1 MSSRSV
7 IAKSNKSKEKKE
19 KKEKK
24 KQKQKKKQQQ
34 QQQQQQQQI
43 QIPQI
48 TTINKRCPT
57 PATTTTKTNNNM
69 EEPSPS
75 DDENFEP
82 TPKKIK
88 RDWLNS
94 YCYSNKVMGMMK
106 KMGYEDDKGLGK
118 SNQGRL
124 EPVIAVQQDGRRGFG
139 LKLDTVHWSAGK
151 WDPSCEDLKIVEPV
165 VWIANNNGENCSA
178 YSLEQLMGHIV
189 QGPRK
194 LSLDDETQYC
204 DPEILHCILN
214 AKTVFDDLNDTEM
227 RRARSRCNPFETIR
241 SSIFLNRAA
250 VKMANIDAMCEHMF
264 TEPRDPQGQSLIGP
278 NELLYFAD
286 MCAGPGGFS
295 EYVLYR
301 KSWEAKGFGF
311 TLRGANDFK
320 LDKFFAASP
329 ESFDAFYGDKDDGN
343 IFDQEN
349 QDSLNEYI
357 RKHTPEGVHF
367 AMADGGF
374 SVEGQENIQEILSK
388 QLYLCQ
394 FLTALK
400 ILRTDG
406 SFVCKLFDLFTP
418 FSVGLVYLMY
428 KCFHQIAIIKPN
440 SSRPANSERYIVCKH
455 KLPDTEA
462 IVEYLNAINRLLNE
476 ENPDEDVLEI
486 FNREQMHL
494 DESFVSYIIESNNT
508 IGNTQI
514 IGLHKIAAFAQN
526 LDLKELRQSEV
537 RQDCLKTWGLPDKLR
552 QAPEV
557 KTTERL
563 LEELLRDW
571 FKNRD
576 WLNGPATE
584 LYGVMHLH
592 NTVLNVD
599 DWHFMPI
606 GRGETNIN
614 GCTIFLCKSR
624 GNLLR
629 YTEHKKWELVE
640 TNFNVQPRSIFF
652 GEIMFEF
659 SGQGRTSQCVSA
671 LHIMDAICLGGID
684 IRRRPFLERV
694 AMCAKYA
701 SSLNK
706 PYKKDRQCGA
716 IRCRP
721 IFRLREMG
729 RFFNEMRQ
737 YVLKDNSQRY
747 GYVLDDHKFFVPGGI
762 ILFCEMTMN
771 FVTAFSRS
779 RQQIYYYNTSTK
791 ESLFKEQIEPHKFNE
806 IFASFRHC
814 YSRRLLW
821 KWTSTLQVDA
831 QATEE
836 NPKILYR
843 SHFEHF
849 IHRKLTNH

>member
-1 MSSRSV
+1 MINNLVGARATV
-7 IAKSNKSKEKKE
+7 NLDNK
-19 KKEKK
+19 
-24 KQKQKKKQQQ
+24 
-34 QQQQQQQQI
+34 
-43 QIPQI
+43 
-48 TTINKRCPT
+48 
-57 PATTTTKTNNNM
+57 M
-69 EEPSPS
+69 EEPS

-139 LKLDTVHWSAGK
+139 LKLDTVHWSAGQ
-151 WDPSCEDLKIVEPV
+151 WDPSCEELKIVEPV
-165 VWIANNNGENCSA
+165 VWLNGQVDDNCSA
-178 YSLEQLMGHIV
+178 YTLDQLMEHLVLGD
-189 QGPRK
+189 RK
-194 LSLDDETQYC
+194 LTLDDETQYC
-204 DPEILHCILN
+204 DPEILQHILN
-214 AKTVFDDLNDTEM
+214 AKTVFDNLNDTEM

-250 VKMANIDAMCEHMF
+250 VKMANIDAMCENMF
-264 TEPRDPQGQSLIGP
+264 TDPRDAQGQSLLGP

-343 IFDQEN
+343 IFDASN
-349 QDSLNEYI
+349 QDSLNAYI

-394 FLTALK
+394 FVTALK
-400 ILRTDG
+400 ILRING

-428 KCFHQIAIIKPN
+428 KCFQQIAIIKPN

-455 KLPDTEA
+455 KLPETEA
-462 IVEYLNAINRLLNE
+462 IIEYMDAINKLLNE
-476 ENPDEDVLEI
+476 QSQAAAEASEQTPQDVLEI
-486 FNREQMHL
+486 FNREQMQQ
-494 DESFVSYIIESNNT
+494 DEQFINYMIESNNS
-508 IGNTQI
+508 IGNAQI
-514 IGLHKIAAFAQN
+514 VGLRKIAAFAHN
-526 LDLKELRQSEV
+526 MELKESRQSEV
-537 RQDCLKTWGLPDKLR
+537 RQDCLKAWTLPDKLR

-557 KTTERL
+557 KTTDRL

-571 FKNRD
+571 SKNRD
-576 WLNGPATE
+576 WLNNAPHE
-584 LYGVMHLH
+584 LNSAMALH
-592 NTVLNVD
+592 SSILNVD

-629 YTEHKKWELVE
+629 YTEHRKWELVE

-671 LHIMDAICLGGID
+671 LHIMDAICLGGVD

-694 AMCAKYA
+694 SMCAKYA

-706 PYKKDRQCGA
+706 PHKKDRTCGA
-716 IRCRP
+716 IRARP
-721 IFRLREMG
+721 IYRLRDMG

-737 YVLKDNSQRY
+737 YVLKDNSQRF
-747 GYVLDDHKFFVPGGI
+747 GYVLDDQKFFVPGGI
-762 ILFCEMTMN
+762 ILFCELTMN

-779 RQQIYYYNTSTK
+779 RQQIYYYNTNTK
-791 ESLFKEQIEPHKFNE
+791 ESLFKEQIEPRKFNE
-806 IFASFRHC
+806 VFSSFRHC

-821 KWTSTLQVDA
+821 KWTSTLQVDE
-831 QATEE
+831 QASEE
-836 NPKILYR
+836 NATILYR

-849 IHRKLTNH
+849 IRRKLTN

>member
-1 MSSRSV
+1 
-7 IAKSNKSKEKKE
+7 
-19 KKEKK
+19 
-24 KQKQKKKQQQ
+24 
-34 QQQQQQQQI
+34 
-43 QIPQI
+43 
-48 TTINKRCPT
+48 
-57 PATTTTKTNNNM
+57 M
-69 EEPSPS
+69 EEPS

-94 YCYSNKVMGMMK
+94 YCYSNKAMGMMK

-139 LKLDTVHWSAGK
+139 LKLDTVHFSAGK
-151 WDPSCEDLKIVEPV
+151 WDPNCEDLELHEPV
-165 VWIANNNGENCSA
+165 QWLSQQGESCGA
-178 YSLEQLMGHIV
+178 YTLDQLLPHMVTG
-189 QGPRK
+189 QRK
-194 LSLDDETQYC
+194 LTLDDETQYC
-204 DPEILHCILN
+204 DPEILHHILN
-214 AKTVFDDLNDTEM
+214 AKTVFDDLNDTEK

-250 VKMANIDAMCEHMF
+250 VKMANIDAMCEKMF
-264 TEPRDPQGQSLIGP
+264 TEPRDAQGNALLAGD
-278 NELLYFAD
+278 ELLYFAD

-301 KSWEAKGFGF
+301 KSWQAKGFGF

-343 IFDQEN
+343 IFDEGN

-394 FLTALK
+394 FVTALK

-428 KCFHQIAIIKPN
+428 KCFQQIAIIKPN

-455 KLPDTEA
+455 KLPQTEA
-462 IVEYLNAINRLLNE
+462 IVEYMCTVNRILNE
-476 ENPDEDVLEI
+476 ESQQESEQQLDVLELY
-486 FNREQMHL
+486 NREEMHQ
-494 DESFVSYIIESNNT
+494 DEHFMRYIVESNN
-508 IGNTQI
+508 I
-514 IGLHKIAAFAQN
+514 IGKKQIVGLRKIAAFAQN
-526 LDLKELRQSEV
+526 LELKEARQSEV
-537 RQDCLKTWGLPDKLR
+537 RQECLKIWELPDKLR

-557 KTTERL
+557 KPTERL
-563 LEELLRDW
+563 LDELLRDW
-571 FKNRD
+571 AKDRK
-576 WLNGPATE
+576 WLSMPATE
-584 LYGVMHLH
+584 LTGVTALN
-592 NTVLNVD
+592 NTILNVN

-614 GCTIFLCKSR
+614 GCTLFLCRSR

-629 YTEHKKWELVE
+629 YTEHRKWELVE

-659 SGQGRTSQCVSA
+659 SGEGRTSQCVSA
-671 LHIMDAICLGGID
+671 LHIMDAICLGGLD

-694 AMCAKYA
+694 NLCAKYA

-706 PYKKDRQCGA
+706 PFKKDNACGT

-721 IFRLREMG
+721 IFRLQEMS
-729 RFFNEMRQ
+729 RFFNEMRP
-737 YVLKDNSQRY
+737 YVLKDNSQRF
-747 GYVLDDHKFFVPGGI
+747 GYVLDDQKFFVPGGI
-762 ILFCEMTMN
+762 IIFCELTMN
-771 FVTAFSRS
+771 FFSAFSRS
-779 RQQIYYYNTSTK
+779 QQQVYYYNPNTK
-791 ESLFKEQIEPHKFNE
+791 ESLFKNQIDPRKFNE
-806 IFASFRHC
+806 VFSSFRHC

-821 KWTSTLQVDA
+821 KWTSTLQVDEHA
-831 QATEE
+831 GEE

-843 SHFEHF
+843 SHFEQL
-849 IHRKLTNH
+849 IRRKLSNH

>member
-1 MSSRSV
+1 
-7 IAKSNKSKEKKE
+7 
-19 KKEKK
+19 
-24 KQKQKKKQQQ
+24 
-34 QQQQQQQQI
+34 
-43 QIPQI
+43 
-48 TTINKRCPT
+48 
-57 PATTTTKTNNNM
+57 M

-165 VWIANNNGENCSA
+165 VWIGNNTGENCSA

-286 MCAGPGGFS
+286 INCT
-295 EYVLYR
+295 V
-301 KSWEAKGFGF
+301 
-311 TLRGANDFK
+311 
-320 LDKFFAASP
+320 
-329 ESFDAFYGDKDDGN
+329 
-343 IFDQEN
+343 
-349 QDSLNEYI
+349 
-357 RKHTPEGVHF
+357 
-367 AMADGGF
+367 
-374 SVEGQENIQEILSK
+374 
-388 QLYLCQ
+388 Q

-400 ILRTDG
+400 ILRIDG

-428 KCFHQIAIIKPN
+428 KCFQQIAIIKPN

-455 KLPDTEA
+455 KLPDTEV

-476 ENPDEDVLEI
+476 QNPDEDVLELY
-486 FNREQMHL
+486 NREQMHL

-584 LYGVMHLH
+584 LSGVMHLH